1 MLKNHPSFLPLSMR
15 SFYHINMFLAISL
28 LSQFAGAQ
36 TQSTAI
42 GSVKDAQDLYFR
54 HKDWELA
61 CDNTRTCRAAGY
73 SAEASLGSVASIL
86 LSRIAGASTPIA
98 IVFKALNDADGN
110 EAKGKF
116 NLQLGTTKHGAFTFG
131 ANLSEVQAKTLLP
144 GLLSGQKIE
153 LMQGGKRWRISLA
166 GINAMA
172 LKMDEVQ
179 KRIGTPNALTA
190 SSRVTNDES
199 NVAQPLPIPTIKIPK
214 LPPQNGI
221 NEVVIQSIKNALP
234 KFDCSAKTE
243 SISVIQL
250 NDKKALVEV
259 SPCER
264 AAYNEENAYFI
275 TNIKAPHSPEQLN
288 FDNPVNEYSLGVIT
302 GFYKGRGIGD
312 CVSAAE
318 YVWDGARFLKAN
330 ASGSGM
336 CRGFLGGAWDMP
348 TVINKVDNPNLV
360 RQKKKFK

>member
-1 MLKNHPSFLPLSMR
+1 MR
-15 SFYHINMFLAISL
+15 SFYHLNIFLAISL

-36 TQSTAI
+36 TRLATLGEIPRTQ
-42 GSVKDAQDLYFR
+42 GLYFQ

-61 CDNTRTCRAAGY
+61 CDNTLTCRAAGY
-73 SAEASLGSVASIL
+73 SAEGSLSSAASIL
-86 LSRIAGASTPIA
+86 LSRIAGAGTPIT
-98 IVFKALNDADGN
+98 ISFKALNDSNND
-110 EAKGKF
+110 EVQGKF
-116 NLQLGTTKHGAFTFG
+116 NLQLGTTKLGAFTFG
-131 ANLSEVQAKTLLP
+131 ADLSEVQSKTLLP
-144 GLLSGQKIE
+144 RLLSGQQIE
-153 LMQGGKRWRISLA
+153 LIQGAKRWRISLT

-172 LKMDEVQ
+172 LKIDEVQ

-190 SSRVTNDES
+190 PSRGRNDES

-243 SISVIQL
+243 SISVMQL
-250 NDKKALVEV
+250 SDKKALVEV

-312 CVSAAE
+312 CVSTAE

-348 TVINKVDNPNLV
+348 TVINKVDNPNLAP
-360 RQKKKFK
+360 QKKKSK